1 MSPQTDGALDPE
13 GRFYLESAAHPAG
26 RGAFEGGRFERIILD
41 EDSAQSGAATAAA
54 PAAAAAAAAAGFLVE
69 DAAVALAAVRPL
81 PARHF
86 LLPHRIDF
94 EGQGR
99 ERGAGR
105 VVPLDGARSRGAQ
118 AGRYVGPLDHGF
130 QRMQRFR
137 MLPDGRE
144 GTLTGR
150 EGAGITEGTASVAPF
165 ESALFQ
171 IIQTFQFHSIQFH
184 SIQFH

>member
-54 PAAAAAAAAAGFLVE
+54 PAAAAAAAAGFLVE